1 MFRFRHKN
9 KKIFA
14 VFQNKYFS
22 IKSGT
27 AASIPNKSDVVIIG
41 GGVIGCS
48 ILYQLSKRG
57 CSAVL
62 CEKAKVTSGTT
73 WHTAGLVWSLRPN
86 ATEILILK
94 KTKEMFKELGEENV
108 GWINNGTLFIAHDK
122 IEEDKFEHLRQL
134 GVEYG
139 IDSQIIGEEDA
150 RELFP
155 LLSPN
160 SFKAALYS
168 TGI

>member
-1 MFRFRHKN
+1 MLRFRHKN
-9 KKIFA
+9 NRKLLAIFQFMKNKICN
-14 VFQNKYFS
+14 VSTQ
-22 IKSGT
+22 
-27 AASIPNKSDVVIIG
+27 NKSDVVIIG
-41 GGVIGCS
+41 GGVTGCS

-57 CSAVL
+57 CAAVL
-62 CEKAKVTSGTT
+62 CEKAKLTSGTT

-86 ATEILILK
+86 ATEVQILK
-94 KTKEMFKELGEENV
+94 RTKQMFKELGEENV

-122 IEEDKFEHLRQL
+122 IEEDKFEELRHLGAEF
-134 GVEYG
+134 GV
-139 IDSQIIGEEDA
+139 DSQIIGEDGA

-160 SFKAALYS
+160 SFVSALYS